1 LVLAATPGPG
11 HDRPD
16 QEEAE
21 MDSQA
26 AARRWAATWTAAWQ
40 AHDVEA
46 DEVLIP
52 TRSVIFDRTVG
63 SQHRETPWRT
73 AGDRAMSS

>member
-1 LVLAATPGPG
+1 VERVAADG

-46 DEVLIP
+46 VVDPNRQPLRGIPVAGLI
-52 TRSVIFDRTVG
+52 VG
-63 SQHRETPWRT
+63 DAAH
-73 AGDRAMSS
+73 